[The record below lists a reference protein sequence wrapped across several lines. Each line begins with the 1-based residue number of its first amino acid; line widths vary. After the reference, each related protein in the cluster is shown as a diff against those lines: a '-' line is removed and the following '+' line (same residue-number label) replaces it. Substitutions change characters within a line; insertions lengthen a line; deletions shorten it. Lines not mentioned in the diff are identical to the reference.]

1 MPRREE
7 AIPRPTPRTPYRII
21 AINSQVRDDWDALRS
36 TRLEIL
42 IRCWD
47 HLAAA
52 PTEPIG
58 GRYSR
63 LKGDQAWCEFHG
75 QRLPQWQLEIDR
87 RAPVKVGVGEDFV
100 VVLSVSAGHPKDN
113 E

>member
-7 AIPRPTPRTPYRII
+7 AIPRPTPRTPYRIL
-21 AINSQVRDDWDALRS
+21 AITSQVRDDWNVLLSA
-36 TRLEIL
+36 RLDVM

-47 HLAAA
+47 HLAHS

-58 GRYSR
+58 GRYTR
-63 LKGDQAWCEFHG
+63 LKGDQSWCEFRA
-75 QRLPQWQLEIDR
+75 QRLPQWQYEIDR
-87 RAPVKVGVGEDFV
+87 RARVKIGVGEDFV
-100 VVLSVSAGHPKDN
+100 VAVSVSSGHPKDN